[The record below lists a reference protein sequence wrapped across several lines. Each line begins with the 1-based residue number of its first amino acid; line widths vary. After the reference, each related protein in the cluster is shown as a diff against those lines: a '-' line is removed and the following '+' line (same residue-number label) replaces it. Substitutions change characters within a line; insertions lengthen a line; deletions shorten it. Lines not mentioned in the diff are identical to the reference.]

1 MSASELK
8 PLLLPKAGVPEVIT
22 TESAFEEMITSLLNG
37 VGPIAIDAERASGY
51 KYSQRAYLIQ
61 LYRVNGGLHLIDPI
75 AISNKSLWQEFN
87 KHFANFE
94 WVIHASTQDLPCL
107 LELGLN
113 PQSLFDTEL
122 GARIAGSPR
131 VGLGALAESLLEIQL
146 AKEHSAVDWSIRPLK
161 PDWLTYAAL
170 DVDVLLDI
178 REKVEEIL
186 IEKNKLD
193 WAKQDFAAIL
203 SNFKSKQNDQPKID
217 RWRKTSGMHKV
228 RDRLTITI
236 IKDLWLDRDQLAQEL
251 DIAPGR
257 ILNDE
262 AIIEIAS
269 KKPNTVEA
277 MAKVI
282 GWRTKMQSPP
292 FPRWL
297 AQLNHSLATP
307 LEKQVEIRIPSNNLP
322 PMKVWKERNP
332 LGYARLSHA
341 RAGITALALQLELPV
356 ENLIT
361 PELVRKL
368 CWELPKNN
376 EGNYETY
383 VAQQLQAMGARDWQ
397 ITQVTPLIAQA
408 LPQTEAVAIETEIT
422 DSDATVEAAPGALM
436 NQDERENKQ

>member
-1 MSASELK
+1 MTTSELT
-8 PLLLPKAGVPEVIT
+8 PLLVPRAGVPDVIT
-22 TESAFEEMITSLLNG
+22 TQSAFEEMISALLNG

-61 LYRVNGGLHLIDPI
+61 LYRINGGLHLIDPI
-75 AISNKSLWQEFN
+75 AIKDKSLWQKFN
-87 KHFANFE
+87 DNFANLE

-131 VGLGALAESLLEIQL
+131 VGLGALAESLLEFQL

-161 PDWLTYAAL
+161 PEWLTYAAL

-178 REKVEEIL
+178 REKVEQIL

-193 WAKQDFAAIL
+193 WAKQDFSAIL
-203 SNFKSKQNDQPKID
+203 SSFKSKQNDQPKID

-228 RDRLTITI
+228 RDRLTMTI

-262 AIIEIAS
+262 AIIEIAT
-269 KKPNTVEA
+269 KKPNTIEA
-277 MAKVI
+277 ITKVI
-282 GWRTKMQSPP
+282 GWRSKIQSPP
-292 FPRWL
+292 YTRWL
-297 AQLNHSLATP
+297 AKLNQSLATP
-307 LEKQVEIRIPSNNLP
+307 IEKQVELRVQSNNLP

-341 RAGITALALQLELPV
+341 RSNIAALALELDLPV
-356 ENLIT
+356 ENLVT

-368 CWELPKNN
+368 CWELPKNDQSS
-376 EGNYETY
+376 YEKY
-383 VAQQLQAMGARDWQ
+383 VAEQLKQMGARDWQ
-397 ITQVTPLIAQA
+397 ISQVTPLIAQA
-408 LPQTEAVAIETEIT
+408 LPQTEPVIVEVDPAESADTEVQGPQNA
-422 DSDATVEAAPGALM
+422 SE
-436 NQDERENKQ
+436 DEQ

>member
-1 MSASELK
+1 MTTSELT
-8 PLLLPKAGVPEVIT
+8 PLLVPRAGVPDVIT
-22 TESAFEEMITSLLNG
+22 TQSAFEEMISALLNG

-61 LYRVNGGLHLIDPI
+61 LYRINGGLHLIDPI
-75 AISNKSLWQEFN
+75 AIKDKSLWQKFN
-87 KHFANFE
+87 DNFANLE

-131 VGLGALAESLLEIQL
+131 VGLGALAESLLEFQL

-161 PDWLTYAAL
+161 PEWLTYAAL

-178 REKVEEIL
+178 REKVEQIL

-193 WAKQDFAAIL
+193 WAKQDFSAIL
-203 SNFKSKQNDQPKID
+203 SSFKLKQNDQPKID

-228 RDRLTITI
+228 RDRLTMTI
-236 IKDLWLDRDQLAQEL
+236 IKDLWLDRDLLAQEM

-262 AIIEIAS
+262 AIIEIAT
-269 KKPNTVEA
+269 KKPNTIEA
-277 MAKVI
+277 ITKVI
-282 GWRTKMQSPP
+282 GWRSKIQSPP
-292 FPRWL
+292 YARWL
-297 AQLNHSLATP
+297 AKLNQSLTTP
-307 LEKQVEIRIPSNNLP
+307 IEKQVELRVQSNNLP

-341 RAGITALALQLELPV
+341 RSNIAALALELDLPV
-356 ENLIT
+356 ENLVT

-368 CWELPKNN
+368 CWELPKNDQSS
-376 EGNYETY
+376 YEKY
-383 VAQQLQAMGARDWQ
+383 VAEQLKQMGARDWQ
-397 ITQVTPLIAQA
+397 ISQVTPLIAQA
-408 LPQTEAVAIETEIT
+408 LPQTEPVVVEVDPAESADTE
-422 DSDATVEAAPGALM
+422 DQGPQKASE
-436 NQDERENKQ
+436 DEQ

>member
-1 MSASELK
+1 MTTSELT
-8 PLLLPKAGVPEVIT
+8 PLLLPRAGVPPVIT
-22 TESAFEEMITSLLNG
+22 TESAFEEMISTLLNG

-75 AISNKSLWQEFN
+75 AIENKSLWQEFN
-87 KHFANFE
+87 KNFANIE

-131 VGLGALAESLLEIQL
+131 VGLGALAESLLELQL

-161 PDWLTYAAL
+161 PEWLTYAAL

-178 REKVEEIL
+178 RQKVEKL
-186 IEKNKLD
+186 LLEKNKLD
-193 WAKQDFAAIL
+193 WAKEDFAAIL
-203 SNFKSKQNDQPKID
+203 LNFKSKQGDQPKVD

-228 RDRLTITI
+228 RDRLTMTI

-262 AIIEIAS
+262 AIIEIAT
-269 KKPNTVEA
+269 KKPSTIEA
-277 MAKVI
+277 ITKVI
-282 GWRTKMQSPP
+282 GWRSKMQSPP
-292 FPRWL
+292 YDRWL
-297 AQLNHSLATP
+297 AQLNLSLATP
-307 LEKQVEIRIPSNNLP
+307 VEQQVELRIQSNNLP
-322 PMKVWKERNP
+322 PIKVWKERNP

-341 RAGITALALQLELPV
+341 RAGIAALALELDLPI

-368 CWELPKNN
+368 CWELPRNK
-376 EGNYETY
+376 ESDYEIY
-383 VAQQLQAMGARDWQ
+383 VAEQLKQMGARDWQ
-397 ITQVTPLIAQA
+397 ISQVTPVIAQA
-408 LPQTEAVAIETEIT
+408 LPQTEAVVVVADST
-422 DSDATVEAAPGALM
+422 DSNEAEAPQNQSESEVE
-436 NQDERENKQ
+436 R

>member
-1 MSASELK
+1 MTTSELT
-8 PLLLPKAGVPEVIT
+8 PLLVPRAGVPDVIT
-22 TESAFEEMITSLLNG
+22 TQSAFEEMISALLNG

-61 LYRVNGGLHLIDPI
+61 LYRINGGLHLIDPI
-75 AISNKSLWQEFN
+75 AIKDKSLWQRFN
-87 KHFANFE
+87 DNFANLE

-131 VGLGALAESLLEIQL
+131 VGLGALAESLLEFQL

-161 PDWLTYAAL
+161 PEWLTYAAL

-178 REKVEEIL
+178 REKVEQIL

-193 WAKQDFAAIL
+193 WAKQDFSAIL
-203 SNFKSKQNDQPKID
+203 SSFKLKQNDQPKID

-228 RDRLTITI
+228 RDRLTMTI

-262 AIIEIAS
+262 AIIEIAT
-269 KKPNTVEA
+269 KKPNTIEA
-277 MAKVI
+277 ITKVI
-282 GWRTKMQSPP
+282 GWRSKIQSPP
-292 FPRWL
+292 YARWL
-297 AQLNHSLATP
+297 AQLNNSLSTP
-307 LEKQVEIRIPSNNLP
+307 IEKQVELRVQSNNLP

-341 RAGITALALQLELPV
+341 RSNIAALALELDLPV
-356 ENLIT
+356 ENLVT

-368 CWELPKNN
+368 CWELPKNDQSI
-376 EGNYETY
+376 YEKY
-383 VAQQLQAMGARDWQ
+383 VAEQLKQMGARDWQ
-397 ITQVTPLIAQA
+397 ISQVTPLIAQA
-408 LPQTEAVAIETEIT
+408 LPQTEPVIAEVDPAESADTEVQGPQNA
-422 DSDATVEAAPGALM
+422 SE
-436 NQDERENKQ
+436 DEQ

>member
-1 MSASELK
+1 MTTSELT
-8 PLLLPKAGVPEVIT
+8 PLLLPRAGVPPVIT
-22 TESAFEEMITSLLNG
+22 TESAFEEMISTLLNG

-75 AISNKSLWQEFN
+75 AIENKSLWQEFN
-87 KHFANFE
+87 KNFANIE

-131 VGLGALAESLLEIQL
+131 VGLGALAESLLELQL

-161 PDWLTYAAL
+161 PEWLTYAAL

-178 REKVEEIL
+178 RQKVEKL
-186 IEKNKLD
+186 LLEKNKLD
-193 WAKQDFAAIL
+193 WAKEDFAAIL
-203 SNFKSKQNDQPKID
+203 LNFKSKQGDQPKVD

-228 RDRLTITI
+228 RDRLTMTI

-262 AIIEIAS
+262 AIIEIAT
-269 KKPNTVEA
+269 KKPSTIEA
-277 MAKVI
+277 ITKVI
-282 GWRTKMQSPP
+282 GWRSKMQSPP
-292 FPRWL
+292 YDRWL
-297 AQLNHSLATP
+297 AQLNLSLATP
-307 LEKQVEIRIPSNNLP
+307 VEQQVELRIQSNNLP
-322 PMKVWKERNP
+322 PIKVWKERNP

-341 RAGITALALQLELPV
+341 RAGIAALALELDLPI

-368 CWELPKNN
+368 CWELPRNK
-376 EGNYETY
+376 ESDYEIY
-383 VAQQLQAMGARDWQ
+383 VAEQLKQMGARDWQ
-397 ITQVTPLIAQA
+397 ISQVTPVIAQA
-408 LPQTEAVAIETEIT
+408 LPQTEAVVVVADST
-422 DSDATVEAAPGALM
+422 DSNEAEAPQTQSESEVE
-436 NQDERENKQ
+436 R

>member
-1 MSASELK
+1 MTTSELT
-8 PLLLPKAGVPEVIT
+8 PLLVPRAGVPDVIT
-22 TESAFEEMITSLLNG
+22 TQSAFEEMISALLNG

-61 LYRVNGGLHLIDPI
+61 LYRINGGLHLIDPI
-75 AISNKSLWQEFN
+75 AIKDKSLWQRFN
-87 KHFANFE
+87 DNFANLE

-131 VGLGALAESLLEIQL
+131 VGLGALAESLLEFQL

-161 PDWLTYAAL
+161 PEWLTYAAL

-193 WAKQDFAAIL
+193 WAKQDFSAIL
-203 SNFKSKQNDQPKID
+203 SSFKSKQNDQPKID

-228 RDRLTITI
+228 RDRLTMTI

-262 AIIEIAS
+262 AIIEIAT
-269 KKPNTVEA
+269 KKPNTIEA
-277 MAKVI
+277 ITKVI
-282 GWRTKMQSPP
+282 GWRSKIQSPP
-292 FPRWL
+292 YARWL
-297 AQLNHSLATP
+297 AQLNNSLSTP
-307 LEKQVEIRIPSNNLP
+307 IEKQVELRVQSNNLP

-341 RAGITALALQLELPV
+341 RSNIAALALELDLPV
-356 ENLIT
+356 ENLVT

-368 CWELPKNN
+368 CWELPKNDQSS
-376 EGNYETY
+376 YEKY
-383 VAQQLQAMGARDWQ
+383 VAEQLKQMGARDWQ
-397 ITQVTPLIAQA
+397 ISQVTPLIAQA
-408 LPQTEAVAIETEIT
+408 LPQTEPVIVEVDPAESADTE
-422 DSDATVEAAPGALM
+422 DQGPQKASE
-436 NQDERENKQ
+436 DEQ

>member
-1 MSASELK
+1 MTTSELT
-8 PLLLPKAGVPEVIT
+8 PLLVPRAGVPDVIT
-22 TESAFEEMITSLLNG
+22 TQSAFEEMISALLNG

-61 LYRVNGGLHLIDPI
+61 LYRINGGLHLIDPI
-75 AISNKSLWQEFN
+75 AIKDKSLWQKFN
-87 KHFANFE
+87 DNFANLE

-131 VGLGALAESLLEIQL
+131 VGLGALAESLLEFQL

-161 PDWLTYAAL
+161 PEWLTYAAL

-178 REKVEEIL
+178 REKVEQIL

-193 WAKQDFAAIL
+193 WAKQDFSAIL
-203 SNFKSKQNDQPKID
+203 SSFKLKQNDQPKID

-228 RDRLTITI
+228 RDRLTMTI
-236 IKDLWLDRDQLAQEL
+236 IKDLWLDRDLLAQEM

-262 AIIEIAS
+262 AIIEIAT
-269 KKPNTVEA
+269 KKPNTLEA
-277 MAKVI
+277 ITKVI
-282 GWRTKMQSPP
+282 GWRSKIQSPP
-292 FPRWL
+292 YARWL
-297 AQLNHSLATP
+297 AQLNNSLSTP
-307 LEKQVEIRIPSNNLP
+307 IEKQAELRVQSNNLP

-341 RAGITALALQLELPV
+341 RTNIAALALELDLPV
-356 ENLIT
+356 ENLVT

-368 CWELPKNN
+368 CWELPKNDQSS
-376 EGNYETY
+376 YEKY
-383 VAQQLQAMGARDWQ
+383 VAEQLKQMGARDWQ
-397 ITQVTPLIAQA
+397 ISQVTPLIAQA
-408 LPQTEAVAIETEIT
+408 LPQTEPVIVEVDPAESADTEVQGPQHA
-422 DSDATVEAAPGALM
+422 SE
-436 NQDERENKQ
+436 DEQ

>member
-1 MSASELK
+1 MTTSELT
-8 PLLLPKAGVPEVIT
+8 PLLVPRAGVPDVIT
-22 TESAFEEMITSLLNG
+22 TQSAFEEMISALLNG

-61 LYRVNGGLHLIDPI
+61 LYRINGGLHLIDPI
-75 AISNKSLWQEFN
+75 AIKDKSLWQKFN
-87 KHFANFE
+87 DNFANLE

-131 VGLGALAESLLEIQL
+131 VGLGALAESLLEFQL

-161 PDWLTYAAL
+161 PEWLTYAAL

-178 REKVEEIL
+178 REKVEQIL

-193 WAKQDFAAIL
+193 WAKQDFSAIL
-203 SNFKSKQNDQPKID
+203 SSFKLKQNDQPKID

-228 RDRLTITI
+228 RDRLTMTI
-236 IKDLWLDRDQLAQEL
+236 IKDLWLDRDLLAQEM

-262 AIIEIAS
+262 AIIEIAT
-269 KKPNTVEA
+269 KKPNTLEA
-277 MAKVI
+277 ITKVI
-282 GWRTKMQSPP
+282 GWRSKIQSPP
-292 FPRWL
+292 YARWL
-297 AQLNHSLATP
+297 AQLNNSLSTP
-307 LEKQVEIRIPSNNLP
+307 IEKQVELRVQSNNLP

-341 RAGITALALQLELPV
+341 RTNIAALALELDLPV
-356 ENLIT
+356 ENLVT

-368 CWELPKNN
+368 CWELPKNDQSS
-376 EGNYETY
+376 YEKY
-383 VAQQLQAMGARDWQ
+383 VAEQLKQMGARDWQ
-397 ITQVTPLIAQA
+397 ISQVTPLIAQA
-408 LPQTEAVAIETEIT
+408 LPQTEPVIVEVDPAESADTEVQGPQHA
-422 DSDATVEAAPGALM
+422 SE
-436 NQDERENKQ
+436 DEQ

>member
-1 MSASELK
+1 MTTSELT
-8 PLLLPKAGVPEVIT
+8 PLLLPRAGVPPVIT
-22 TESAFEEMITSLLNG
+22 TESAFEEMISTLLNG

-75 AISNKSLWQEFN
+75 AIENKSLWQEFN
-87 KHFANFE
+87 KNFANIE

-131 VGLGALAESLLEIQL
+131 VGLGALAESLLELQL

-161 PDWLTYAAL
+161 PEWLTYAAL

-178 REKVEEIL
+178 RQKVEKL
-186 IEKNKLD
+186 LLEKNKLD
-193 WAKQDFAAIL
+193 WAKEDFAAIL
-203 SNFKSKQNDQPKID
+203 LNFKSKQGDQPKVD

-228 RDRLTITI
+228 RDRLTMTI

-262 AIIEIAS
+262 AIIEIAT
-269 KKPNTVEA
+269 KKPSTIEA
-277 MAKVI
+277 IAKVI
-282 GWRTKMQSPP
+282 GWRSKMQSPP
-292 FPRWL
+292 YDRWL
-297 AQLNHSLATP
+297 AQLNLSLATP
-307 LEKQVEIRIPSNNLP
+307 VEQQVELRIQSNNLP
-322 PMKVWKERNP
+322 PIKVWKERNP

-341 RAGITALALQLELPV
+341 RAGIAALALELDLPI

-368 CWELPKNN
+368 CWELPRNK
-376 EGNYETY
+376 ESDYEIY
-383 VAQQLQAMGARDWQ
+383 VAEQLKQMGARDWQ
-397 ITQVTPLIAQA
+397 ISQVTPVIAQA
-408 LPQTEAVAIETEIT
+408 LPQTEAVVVVADST
-422 DSDATVEAAPGALM
+422 DSNEAEAPQTQSESEVE
-436 NQDERENKQ
+436 R

>member
-1 MSASELK
+1 MTTPELT
-8 PLLLPKAGVPEVIT
+8 PLLLPRAGVPPVIT
-22 TESAFEEMITSLLNG
+22 TESAFEEMISTLLNG

-75 AISNKSLWQEFN
+75 AIENKSLWQEFN
-87 KHFANFE
+87 KNFANIE

-131 VGLGALAESLLEIQL
+131 VGLGALAESLLELQL

-161 PDWLTYAAL
+161 PEWLTYAAL

-178 REKVEEIL
+178 REKVEKNL
-186 IEKNKLD
+186 IDKNKLD

-203 SNFKSKQNDQPKID
+203 LNFKSKKHNQPKID

-228 RDRLTITI
+228 RDRLTMTI
-236 IKDLWLDRDQLAQEL
+236 IRDLWLDRDRLAQEL

-269 KKPNTVEA
+269 KKPSTIEA
-277 MAKVI
+277 LTKVI
-282 GWRTKMQSPP
+282 GWRSKIQSPP
-292 FPRWL
+292 YDRWL
-297 AQLNHSLATP
+297 AQLNRSLATP
-307 LEKQVEIRIPSNNLP
+307 IEQQVELRIQSNNLP
-322 PMKVWKERNP
+322 PIKVWKERNP

-341 RAGITALALQLELPV
+341 RAGIAALALELDIPI

-368 CWELPKNN
+368 CWELPKNIDSR
-376 EGNYETY
+376 YEIY
-383 VAQQLQAMGARDWQ
+383 VAEQLEQMGARQWQ
-397 ITQVTPLIAQA
+397 ISQVTPVIAQA
-408 LPQTEAVAIETEIT
+408 LPQTEAVVVEVDPLEGNEATE
-422 DSDATVEAAPGALM
+422 SNNPGS
-436 NQDERENKQ
+436 E

>member
-1 MSASELK
+1 MTTSELT
-8 PLLLPKAGVPEVIT
+8 PLLLPRAGVPPVIT
-22 TESAFEEMITSLLNG
+22 TESAFEEMISTLLNG

-75 AISNKSLWQEFN
+75 AIENKSLWQEFN
-87 KHFANFE
+87 KNFANIE

-131 VGLGALAESLLEIQL
+131 VGLGALAESLLELQL

-161 PDWLTYAAL
+161 PEWLTYAAL

-178 REKVEEIL
+178 REKVEKL
-186 IEKNKLD
+186 LLEKNKLD
-193 WAKQDFAAIL
+193 WAKEDFAAIL
-203 SNFKSKQNDQPKID
+203 LNFKSKQGDQPKVD

-228 RDRLTITI
+228 RDRLTMTI

-262 AIIEIAS
+262 AIIEIAT
-269 KKPNTVEA
+269 KKPSTIEA
-277 MAKVI
+277 ITKVI
-282 GWRTKMQSPP
+282 GWRSKIQSPP
-292 FPRWL
+292 YDRWL

-307 LEKQVEIRIPSNNLP
+307 VEQQVELRIQSNNLP
-322 PMKVWKERNP
+322 PIKVWKERNP

-341 RAGITALALQLELPV
+341 RAGIAALALELDLPI

-368 CWELPKNN
+368 CWELPRNK
-376 EGNYETY
+376 ESDYEIY
-383 VAQQLQAMGARDWQ
+383 VAEQLKQMGARDWQ
-397 ITQVTPLIAQA
+397 ISQVTPVIAQA
-408 LPQTEAVAIETEIT
+408 LPQTEAVVVVADST
-422 DSDATVEAAPGALM
+422 DSNEAEAPQNQSESEVE
-436 NQDERENKQ
+436 R

>member
-1 MSASELK
+1 MTTSELT
-8 PLLLPKAGVPEVIT
+8 PLLVPRAGVPDVIT
-22 TESAFEEMITSLLNG
+22 TQSAFEEMISALLNG

-61 LYRVNGGLHLIDPI
+61 LYRINGGLHLIDPI
-75 AISNKSLWQEFN
+75 AIKDKSLWQKFN
-87 KHFANFE
+87 DNFANLE

-131 VGLGALAESLLEIQL
+131 VGLGALAESLLEFQL

-161 PDWLTYAAL
+161 PEWLTYAAL

-178 REKVEEIL
+178 REKVEQIL

-193 WAKQDFAAIL
+193 WAKQDFSAIL
-203 SNFKSKQNDQPKID
+203 SSFKLKQNDQPKID

-228 RDRLTITI
+228 RDRLTMTI
-236 IKDLWLDRDQLAQEL
+236 IKDLWLDRDLLAQEM

-262 AIIEIAS
+262 AIIEIAT
-269 KKPNTVEA
+269 KKPNTLEA
-277 MAKVI
+277 ITKVI
-282 GWRTKMQSPP
+282 GWRSKIQSPP
-292 FPRWL
+292 YARWL
-297 AQLNHSLATP
+297 AKLNQSLSTP
-307 LEKQVEIRIPSNNLP
+307 IEKQVELRVQSNNLP

-341 RAGITALALQLELPV
+341 RTNIAALALELDLPV
-356 ENLIT
+356 ENLVT

-368 CWELPKNN
+368 CWELPKNDQSS
-376 EGNYETY
+376 YEKY
-383 VAQQLQAMGARDWQ
+383 VAEQLKQMGARDWQ
-397 ITQVTPLIAQA
+397 ISQVTPLIAQA
-408 LPQTEAVAIETEIT
+408 LPQTEPVIVEVDPAESADTEVQGPQHA
-422 DSDATVEAAPGALM
+422 SE
-436 NQDERENKQ
+436 DEQ

>member
-1 MSASELK
+1 MTTSELT
-8 PLLLPKAGVPEVIT
+8 PLLVPRAGVPDVIT
-22 TESAFEEMITSLLNG
+22 TQSAFEEMISALLNG

-61 LYRVNGGLHLIDPI
+61 LYRINGGLHLIDPI
-75 AISNKSLWQEFN
+75 AIKDKSLWQKFN
-87 KHFANFE
+87 DNFANLE

-131 VGLGALAESLLEIQL
+131 VGLGALAESLLEFQL

-161 PDWLTYAAL
+161 PEWLTYAAL

-193 WAKQDFAAIL
+193 WAKQDFSAIL
-203 SNFKSKQNDQPKID
+203 SSFKSKQNDQPKID

-228 RDRLTITI
+228 RDRLTMTI

-262 AIIEIAS
+262 AIIEIAT
-269 KKPNTVEA
+269 KKPNTIEA
-277 MAKVI
+277 ITKVI
-282 GWRTKMQSPP
+282 GWRSKIQSPP
-292 FPRWL
+292 YARWL
-297 AQLNHSLATP
+297 AQLNNSLSTP
-307 LEKQVEIRIPSNNLP
+307 IEKQVELRVQSNNLP

-341 RAGITALALQLELPV
+341 RSNIAALALELDLPV
-356 ENLIT
+356 ENLVT

-368 CWELPKNN
+368 CWELPKNDQSS
-376 EGNYETY
+376 YEKY
-383 VAQQLQAMGARDWQ
+383 VAEQLKQMGARDWQ
-397 ITQVTPLIAQA
+397 ISQVTPLIAQA
-408 LPQTEAVAIETEIT
+408 LPQTEPVVVEVDPAESADTE
-422 DSDATVEAAPGALM
+422 DQGPQKASE
-436 NQDERENKQ
+436 DEQ

>member
-1 MSASELK
+1 MTTSELT
-8 PLLLPKAGVPEVIT
+8 PLLVPRAGVPDVIT
-22 TESAFEEMITSLLNG
+22 TQSAFEEMISALLNG

-61 LYRVNGGLHLIDPI
+61 LYRINGGLHLIDPI
-75 AISNKSLWQEFN
+75 AIKDKSLWQRFN
-87 KHFANFE
+87 DNFANLE

-131 VGLGALAESLLEIQL
+131 VGLGALAESLLEFQL

-161 PDWLTYAAL
+161 PEWLTYAAL

-178 REKVEEIL
+178 REKVEQIL

-193 WAKQDFAAIL
+193 WAKQDFSAIL
-203 SNFKSKQNDQPKID
+203 SSFKLKQNDQPKID
-217 RWRKTSGMHKV
+217 RWRKTSGMHKI
-228 RDRLTITI
+228 RDRLTMTI

-262 AIIEIAS
+262 AIIEIAT
-269 KKPNTVEA
+269 KKPNTIEA
-277 MAKVI
+277 ITKVI
-282 GWRTKMQSPP
+282 GWRSKIQSPP
-292 FPRWL
+292 YARWL
-297 AQLNHSLATP
+297 AQLNNSLSTSI
-307 LEKQVEIRIPSNNLP
+307 EKQVELRVQSNNLP

-341 RAGITALALQLELPV
+341 RSNIAALALELDLPV
-356 ENLIT
+356 ENLVT

-368 CWELPKNN
+368 CWELPKNDQSS
-376 EGNYETY
+376 YEKY
-383 VAQQLQAMGARDWQ
+383 VAEQLKQMGARDWQ
-397 ITQVTPLIAQA
+397 ISQVTPLIAQA
-408 LPQTEAVAIETEIT
+408 LPQTEPVIVEVDPAESADTEVQGPQNA
-422 DSDATVEAAPGALM
+422 SE
-436 NQDERENKQ
+436 DEQ

>member
-1 MSASELK
+1 M
-8 PLLLPKAGVPEVIT
+8 PPVIT
-22 TESAFEEMITSLLNG
+22 TESAFEEMISTLLNG

-75 AISNKSLWQEFN
+75 AIENKSLWQEFN
-87 KHFANFE
+87 KNFANIE

-131 VGLGALAESLLEIQL
+131 VGLGALAESLLELQL

-161 PDWLTYAAL
+161 PEWLTYAAL

-178 REKVEEIL
+178 REEVEKLL

-193 WAKQDFAAIL
+193 WAKEDFAAIL
-203 SNFKSKQNDQPKID
+203 LNFKSKQGDQPKVD

-228 RDRLTITI
+228 RDRLTMTI

-262 AIIEIAS
+262 AIIEIAT
-269 KKPNTVEA
+269 KKPSTVA
-277 MAKVI
+277 AITKVI
-282 GWRTKMQSPP
+282 GWRSKIQSPP
-292 FPRWL
+292 YDRWL
-297 AQLNHSLATP
+297 AQLNLSLATP
-307 LEKQVEIRIPSNNLP
+307 VEQQVELRIQSNNLP
-322 PMKVWKERNP
+322 PIKVWKERNP

-341 RAGITALALQLELPV
+341 RAGVAALALELDLPI

-368 CWELPKNN
+368 CWELPRNK
-376 EGNYETY
+376 ESDYEIY
-383 VAQQLQAMGARDWQ
+383 VAEQLKQMGARDWQ
-397 ITQVTPLIAQA
+397 ISQVAPIIAQA
-408 LPQTEAVAIETEIT
+408 LPQTEAVVVEVDPIDDHE
-422 DSDATVEAAPGALM
+422 ATQGNDPGSGPEAHRA
-436 NQDERENKQ
+436 

>member
-1 MSASELK
+1 MTTSELT
-8 PLLLPKAGVPEVIT
+8 PLLLPRAGVPPVIT
-22 TESAFEEMITSLLNG
+22 TESAFEEMISTLLNG

-75 AISNKSLWQEFN
+75 AIENKSLWQEFN
-87 KHFANFE
+87 KNFANIE

-131 VGLGALAESLLEIQL
+131 VGLGALAESLLELQL

-161 PDWLTYAAL
+161 PEWLTYAAL

-178 REKVEEIL
+178 RQKVEKL
-186 IEKNKLD
+186 LLEKNKLD
-193 WAKQDFAAIL
+193 WAKEDFAAIL
-203 SNFKSKQNDQPKID
+203 LNFKSKQGDQPKVD

-228 RDRLTITI
+228 RDRLTMTI

-262 AIIEIAS
+262 AIIEIAT
-269 KKPNTVEA
+269 KKPSTIEA
-277 MAKVI
+277 ITKVI
-282 GWRTKMQSPP
+282 GWRSKIQSPP
-292 FPRWL
+292 YDRWL

-307 LEKQVEIRIPSNNLP
+307 VEQQVELRIQSNNLP
-322 PMKVWKERNP
+322 PIKVWKERNP

-341 RAGITALALQLELPV
+341 RAGIAALALELDLPI

-368 CWELPKNN
+368 CWELPRNK
-376 EGNYETY
+376 ESDYEIY
-383 VAQQLQAMGARDWQ
+383 VAEQLKQMGARDWQ
-397 ITQVTPLIAQA
+397 ISQVTPVIAQA
-408 LPQTEAVAIETEIT
+408 LPQTEAVVVVADST
-422 DSDATVEAAPGALM
+422 DSNEAEAPQNQSESEVE
-436 NQDERENKQ
+436 R

>member
-1 MSASELK
+1 MTTSELT
-8 PLLLPKAGVPEVIT
+8 PLLLPRAGVPPVIT
-22 TESAFEEMITSLLNG
+22 TESAFEEMISTLLNG

-75 AISNKSLWQEFN
+75 AIENKSLWQEFN
-87 KHFANFE
+87 KNFANIE

-131 VGLGALAESLLEIQL
+131 VGLGALAESLLELQL

-161 PDWLTYAAL
+161 PEWLTYAAL

-178 REKVEEIL
+178 REKVEKLL

-193 WAKQDFAAIL
+193 WAKEDFAAIL
-203 SNFKSKQNDQPKID
+203 LNFKSKQGDQPKVD

-228 RDRLTITI
+228 RDRLTMTI

-262 AIIEIAS
+262 AIIEIAT
-269 KKPNTVEA
+269 KKPSTIEA
-277 MAKVI
+277 ITKVI
-282 GWRTKMQSPP
+282 GWRSKMQSPP
-292 FPRWL
+292 YDRWL
-297 AQLNHSLATP
+297 AQLNHSLSTP
-307 LEKQVEIRIPSNNLP
+307 VEQQVELRIQSNNLP
-322 PMKVWKERNP
+322 PIKVWKERNP

-341 RAGITALALQLELPV
+341 RAGIAALALELDLPI

-368 CWELPKNN
+368 CWELPRNK
-376 EGNYETY
+376 ESDYEIY
-383 VAQQLQAMGARDWQ
+383 VAEQLKQMGARDWQ
-397 ITQVTPLIAQA
+397 ISQVTPVIAQA
-408 LPQTEAVAIETEIT
+408 LPQTEAVVVVADST
-422 DSDATVEAAPGALM
+422 DSNEAEAPQTQSESEVE
-436 NQDERENKQ
+436 R

>member
-1 MSASELK
+1 MTTSELT
-8 PLLLPKAGVPEVIT
+8 PLLVPRAGVPDVIT
-22 TESAFEEMITSLLNG
+22 TQSAFEEMISALLNG

-61 LYRVNGGLHLIDPI
+61 LYRINGGLHLIDPI
-75 AISNKSLWQEFN
+75 AIKDKSLWQKFN
-87 KHFANFE
+87 DNFANLE

-131 VGLGALAESLLEIQL
+131 VGLGALAESLLEFQL

-161 PDWLTYAAL
+161 PEWLTYAAL

-178 REKVEEIL
+178 REKVEQIL

-193 WAKQDFAAIL
+193 WAKQDFSAIL
-203 SNFKSKQNDQPKID
+203 SSFKLKQNDQPKID

-228 RDRLTITI
+228 RDRLTMTI
-236 IKDLWLDRDQLAQEL
+236 IKDLWLDRDLLAQEM

-262 AIIEIAS
+262 AIIEIAT
-269 KKPNTVEA
+269 KKPNTIEA
-277 MAKVI
+277 ITKVI
-282 GWRTKMQSPP
+282 GWRSKIQSPP
-292 FPRWL
+292 YARWL
-297 AQLNHSLATP
+297 AQLNNSLSTP
-307 LEKQVEIRIPSNNLP
+307 IEKQAELRVQSNNLP

-341 RAGITALALQLELPV
+341 RSNIAALALELDLPV
-356 ENLIT
+356 ENLVT

-368 CWELPKNN
+368 CWELPKNDQS
-376 EGNYETY
+376 NYEKY
-383 VAQQLQAMGARDWQ
+383 VAEQLKQMGARDWQ
-397 ITQVTPLIAQA
+397 ISQVTPLIAQA
-408 LPQTEAVAIETEIT
+408 LPQTEPVVVEVDPAESADTE
-422 DSDATVEAAPGALM
+422 DQGPQKASE
-436 NQDERENKQ
+436 DEQ

>member
-1 MSASELK
+1 MTTSELT
-8 PLLLPKAGVPEVIT
+8 PLLLPRAGVPPVIT
-22 TESAFEEMITSLLNG
+22 TESAFEEMISTLLNG

-75 AISNKSLWQEFN
+75 AIENKSLWQEFN
-87 KHFANFE
+87 KNFANIE

-131 VGLGALAESLLEIQL
+131 VGLGALAESLLELQL

-161 PDWLTYAAL
+161 PEWLTYAAL

-178 REKVEEIL
+178 RQKVEKL
-186 IEKNKLD
+186 LLEKNKLD
-193 WAKQDFAAIL
+193 WAKEDFAAIL
-203 SNFKSKQNDQPKID
+203 LNFKSKQGDQPKVD

-228 RDRLTITI
+228 RDRLTMTI

-262 AIIEIAS
+262 AIIEIAT
-269 KKPNTVEA
+269 KKPSTIEA
-277 MAKVI
+277 ITKVI
-282 GWRTKMQSPP
+282 GWRSKMQSPP
-292 FPRWL
+292 YDRWL
-297 AQLNHSLATP
+297 AQLNHSLSTP
-307 LEKQVEIRIPSNNLP
+307 VEQQVELRIQSNNLP
-322 PMKVWKERNP
+322 PIKVWKERNP

-341 RAGITALALQLELPV
+341 RAGIAALALELDLPI

-368 CWELPKNN
+368 CWELPRNK
-376 EGNYETY
+376 ESDYEIY
-383 VAQQLQAMGARDWQ
+383 VAEQLKQMGARDWQ
-397 ITQVTPLIAQA
+397 ISQVTPVIAQA
-408 LPQTEAVAIETEIT
+408 LPQTEAVVVVADST
-422 DSDATVEAAPGALM
+422 DSNEAEAPQNQSESEVE
-436 NQDERENKQ
+436 R

>member
-1 MSASELK
+1 MTTSELT
-8 PLLLPKAGVPEVIT
+8 PLLLPRAGVPPVIT
-22 TESAFEEMITSLLNG
+22 TESAFEEMISTLLNG

-75 AISNKSLWQEFN
+75 AIENKSLWQEFN
-87 KHFANFE
+87 KNFANIE

-131 VGLGALAESLLEIQL
+131 VGLGALAESLLELQL

-161 PDWLTYAAL
+161 PEWLTYAAL

-178 REKVEEIL
+178 RQKVEKL
-186 IEKNKLD
+186 LLEKNKLD
-193 WAKQDFAAIL
+193 WAKEDFAAIL
-203 SNFKSKQNDQPKID
+203 LNFKSKQGDQPKVD

-228 RDRLTITI
+228 RDRLTMTI

-262 AIIEIAS
+262 AIIEIAT
-269 KKPNTVEA
+269 KKPSTIEA
-277 MAKVI
+277 IAKVI
-282 GWRTKMQSPP
+282 GWRSKMQSPP
-292 FPRWL
+292 YDRWL

-307 LEKQVEIRIPSNNLP
+307 VEQQVELRIQSNNLP
-322 PMKVWKERNP
+322 PIKVWKERNP

-341 RAGITALALQLELPV
+341 RAGIAALALELDLPI

-368 CWELPKNN
+368 CWELPRNK
-376 EGNYETY
+376 ESDYEIY
-383 VAQQLQAMGARDWQ
+383 VAEQLKQMGARDWQ
-397 ITQVTPLIAQA
+397 ISQVTPVIAQA
-408 LPQTEAVAIETEIT
+408 LPQTEAVVVVADST
-422 DSDATVEAAPGALM
+422 DSNEAEAPQNQSESEVE
-436 NQDERENKQ
+436 R

>member
-1 MSASELK
+1 MTTSELT
-8 PLLLPKAGVPEVIT
+8 PLLVPRAGVPDVIT
-22 TESAFEEMITSLLNG
+22 TQSAFEEMISALLNG

-61 LYRVNGGLHLIDPI
+61 LYRINGGLHLIDPI
-75 AISNKSLWQEFN
+75 AIKDKSLWQKFN
-87 KHFANFE
+87 DNFANLE

-131 VGLGALAESLLEIQL
+131 VGLGALAESLLEFQL

-161 PDWLTYAAL
+161 PEWLTYAAL

-178 REKVEEIL
+178 REKVEQIL

-193 WAKQDFAAIL
+193 WAKQDFSAIL
-203 SNFKSKQNDQPKID
+203 SSFKSKQNDQPKID

-228 RDRLTITI
+228 RDRLTMTI
-236 IKDLWLDRDQLAQEL
+236 IKDLWLDRDLLAQEM

-262 AIIEIAS
+262 AIIEIAT
-269 KKPNTVEA
+269 KKPNTIEA
-277 MAKVI
+277 ITKVI
-282 GWRTKMQSPP
+282 GWRSKIQSPP
-292 FPRWL
+292 YARWL
-297 AQLNHSLATP
+297 AKLNQSLATP
-307 LEKQVEIRIPSNNLP
+307 IEKQVELRVQSNNLP

-341 RAGITALALQLELPV
+341 RSNIAALALELDLPV
-356 ENLIT
+356 ENLVT

-368 CWELPKNN
+368 CWELPKNDQSS
-376 EGNYETY
+376 YEKY
-383 VAQQLQAMGARDWQ
+383 VAEQLKQMGARDWQ
-397 ITQVTPLIAQA
+397 ISQVTPMIAQA
-408 LPQTEAVAIETEIT
+408 LPQTEPVVVEVDPAESADTE
-422 DSDATVEAAPGALM
+422 DQGPQKASE
-436 NQDERENKQ
+436 DEQ

>member
-1 MSASELK
+1 MTTSELT
-8 PLLLPKAGVPEVIT
+8 PLLVPRAGVPDVIT
-22 TESAFEEMITSLLNG
+22 TQSAFEEMISALLNG

-61 LYRVNGGLHLIDPI
+61 LYRINGGLHLIDPI
-75 AISNKSLWQEFN
+75 AIKDKSLWQRFN
-87 KHFANFE
+87 DNFANLE

-131 VGLGALAESLLEIQL
+131 VGLGALAESLLEFQL

-161 PDWLTYAAL
+161 PEWLTYAAL

-178 REKVEEIL
+178 REKVEQIL

-193 WAKQDFAAIL
+193 WAKQDFSAIL
-203 SNFKSKQNDQPKID
+203 SSFKLKQNDQPKID
-217 RWRKTSGMHKV
+217 RWRKTSGMHKI
-228 RDRLTITI
+228 RDRLTMTI

-262 AIIEIAS
+262 AIIEIAT
-269 KKPNTVEA
+269 KKPNTIEA
-277 MAKVI
+277 ITKVI
-282 GWRTKMQSPP
+282 GWRSKIQSPP
-292 FPRWL
+292 YARWL
-297 AQLNHSLATP
+297 AQLNNSLSTP
-307 LEKQVEIRIPSNNLP
+307 IEKQVELRVQSNNLP
-322 PMKVWKERNP
+322 PIKVWKERNP

-341 RAGITALALQLELPV
+341 RSNIAALALELDLPV
-356 ENLIT
+356 ENLVT

-368 CWELPKNN
+368 CWELPKNDQSS
-376 EGNYETY
+376 YEKY
-383 VAQQLQAMGARDWQ
+383 VAEQLKQMGARDWQ
-397 ITQVTPLIAQA
+397 ISQVTPLIAQA
-408 LPQTEAVAIETEIT
+408 LPQTEPVIAEVDPAESADTEVQGPQNA
-422 DSDATVEAAPGALM
+422 SE
-436 NQDERENKQ
+436 DEQ

>member
-1 MSASELK
+1 MTTSELT
-8 PLLLPKAGVPEVIT
+8 PLLLPRAGVPPVIT
-22 TESAFEEMITSLLNG
+22 TESAFEEMISTLLNG

-75 AISNKSLWQEFN
+75 AIENKSLWQEFN
-87 KHFANFE
+87 KNFANIE

-131 VGLGALAESLLEIQL
+131 VGLGALAESLLELQL

-161 PDWLTYAAL
+161 PEWLTYAAL

-178 REKVEEIL
+178 REKVEKL
-186 IEKNKLD
+186 LLEKNKLD
-193 WAKQDFAAIL
+193 WAKEDFAAIL
-203 SNFKSKQNDQPKID
+203 LNFKSKQGDQPKVD

-228 RDRLTITI
+228 RDRLTMTI

-262 AIIEIAS
+262 AIIEIAT
-269 KKPNTVEA
+269 KKPSTIEA
-277 MAKVI
+277 ITKVI
-282 GWRTKMQSPP
+282 GWRSKMQSPP
-292 FPRWL
+292 YDRWL

-307 LEKQVEIRIPSNNLP
+307 VEQQVELRIQSNNLP
-322 PMKVWKERNP
+322 PIKVWKERNP

-341 RAGITALALQLELPV
+341 RAGIAALALELDLPI

-368 CWELPKNN
+368 CWELPRNK
-376 EGNYETY
+376 ESDYEIY
-383 VAQQLQAMGARDWQ
+383 VAEQLKQMGARDWQ
-397 ITQVTPLIAQA
+397 ISQVTPVIAQA
-408 LPQTEAVAIETEIT
+408 LPQTEAVVVVADST
-422 DSDATVEAAPGALM
+422 DSNEAEAPQNQSESEVE
-436 NQDERENKQ
+436 R

>member
-1 MSASELK
+1 MTTSELT
-8 PLLLPKAGVPEVIT
+8 PLLVPRAGVPDVIT
-22 TESAFEEMITSLLNG
+22 TQSAFEEMISALLNG

-61 LYRVNGGLHLIDPI
+61 LYRINGGLHLIDPI
-75 AISNKSLWQEFN
+75 AIKDKSLWQKFN
-87 KHFANFE
+87 DNFANLE

-131 VGLGALAESLLEIQL
+131 VGLGALAESLLEFQL

-161 PDWLTYAAL
+161 PEWLTYAAL

-178 REKVEEIL
+178 REKVEQIL

-193 WAKQDFAAIL
+193 WAKQDFSAIL
-203 SNFKSKQNDQPKID
+203 SSFKLKQNDQPKID

-228 RDRLTITI
+228 RDRLTMTI

-262 AIIEIAS
+262 AIIEIAT
-269 KKPNTVEA
+269 KKPNTIEA
-277 MAKVI
+277 ITKVI
-282 GWRTKMQSPP
+282 GWRSKIQSPP
-292 FPRWL
+292 YARWL
-297 AQLNHSLATP
+297 AQLNNSLSTSI
-307 LEKQVEIRIPSNNLP
+307 EKQVELRVQSNNLP

-341 RAGITALALQLELPV
+341 RSNIAALALELDLPV
-356 ENLIT
+356 ENLVT

-368 CWELPKNN
+368 CWELPKNDQSS
-376 EGNYETY
+376 YEKY
-383 VAQQLQAMGARDWQ
+383 VAEQLKQMGARDWQ
-397 ITQVTPLIAQA
+397 ISQVTPLIAQA
-408 LPQTEAVAIETEIT
+408 LPQTEPVVVEVDPAESADTE
-422 DSDATVEAAPGALM
+422 DQGPQKASE
-436 NQDERENKQ
+436 DEQ

>member
-1 MSASELK
+1 MSTSELT
-8 PLLLPKAGVPEVIT
+8 PLLVPRAGVPDVIT
-22 TESAFEEMITSLLNG
+22 TQSAFEEMISALLNG

-61 LYRVNGGLHLIDPI
+61 LYRINGGLHLIDPI
-75 AISNKSLWQEFN
+75 AIKDKSLWQRFN
-87 KHFANFE
+87 DNFANLE

-131 VGLGALAESLLEIQL
+131 VGLGALAESLLEFQL

-161 PDWLTYAAL
+161 PEWLTYAAL

-178 REKVEEIL
+178 REKVEQIL

-193 WAKQDFAAIL
+193 WAKQDFSAIL
-203 SNFKSKQNDQPKID
+203 SSFKLKQNDQPKID
-217 RWRKTSGMHKV
+217 QWRKTSGMHKV
-228 RDRLTITI
+228 RDRLTMTI

-262 AIIEIAS
+262 AIIEIAT
-269 KKPNTVEA
+269 KKPNTIEA
-277 MAKVI
+277 ITKVI
-282 GWRTKMQSPP
+282 GWRSKIQSPP
-292 FPRWL
+292 YARWL
-297 AQLNHSLATP
+297 AKLNQSLTTP
-307 LEKQVEIRIPSNNLP
+307 IEKQVELRVQSNNLP
-322 PMKVWKERNP
+322 PIKVWKERNP

-341 RAGITALALQLELPV
+341 RSNIAALALELDLPV
-356 ENLIT
+356 ENLVT

-368 CWELPKNN
+368 CWELPKNDQSS
-376 EGNYETY
+376 YEKY
-383 VAQQLQAMGARDWQ
+383 VAEQLRQMGARDWQ
-397 ITQVTPLIAQA
+397 ISQVTPLIAQA
-408 LPQTEAVAIETEIT
+408 LPQTEPVVVEVDPAESADTE
-422 DSDATVEAAPGALM
+422 DQGPQKALE
-436 NQDERENKQ
+436 DEQ